1 MKQTDHKLIIVE
13 LGDGYI
19 GICYNSLSTVVNETF
34 HNKKYF
40 YEALIW
46 TVHNNRE

>member
-1 MKQTDHKLIIVE
+1 MKQTDHKLIMVK

-19 GICYNSLSTVVNETF
+19 GICYTSLSTLVNEKF
-34 HNKKYF
+34 HNKKF